1 MISAPK
7 FLAAGRAFLIVLQR
21 RVVPA
26 IVQRVPLRFGFF
38 FLFHAADAASDR
50 SDARLGAGGGVGAFH
65 FFPEMLLRRAALRAD
80 VAVLRVP
87 GVVCPVV
94 GERVADDRLTI
105 LAEQNMG
112 SVLQILVGHMRV
124 GAVLNHAAAAAHVAN
139 GAVRVF
145 CGFPSMVNI
154 NCAIAPFDTVSHNI
168 AVIVAA
174 AADVP
179 PVGQGVAQRQHIS
192 VLQTHRRHGL
202 TRVIATAYRVHPP
215 GAAGIIELAE
225 GAAGAGAFVQ
235 SVAVQAAPQNCKT
248 SPRAEPGVDGIQHF
262 LFRASRPD
270 RIFQCICVIVGIQT
284 PQIETSVQRP
294 AVIAPP
300 AESIACRTEGFT
312 GVLSHDRLG
321 DHIGNRLVR
330 QNLIRDRADNT
341 DPQHCHIYINI
352 GFSDFLSGFYAEANQ
367 RQFLFAPVAVCV
379 LSVNVEG
386 MFISIPGLWVE
397 GKQAVLPAVTGRGR
411 ICNLNFIQRNQ
422 NKFIRSLR
430 RNADRIPCHVFSLRG
445 NQKIGYDF
453 VRNFVLV
460 FEFQIDI
467 YTLRSLVLIRDI
479 DFENI
484 LISRIVFCFDREI
497 ILTGFSAIQVKLN
510 RVRCFKGQGFIIVSG
525 LSAFDGSDLNAVGI
539 GTDNGHFVWQHIPG
553 QLVVIH
559 GIRRSGLF
567 VLAKNAPLAA
577 IVEGIAHFQ
586 RHIVAIMQN
595 NLKMRPMSV
604 CKSGNRNPIG
614 IGGFPLRH
622 FHLQPTLS
630 IPPIQLAA
638 LGGRIGGI
646 AGAHNSRARA
656 LGVRADQLHLVAYPA
671 TGQLIVLDFIR
682 GAATRQTEQCAF
694 VVSGS
699 LPCKGKLYIRELLIR
714 DFIPEKHIPFRSPDR
729 K

>member
-1 MISAPK
+1 M
-7 FLAAGRAFLIVLQR
+7 LQR

-26 IVQRVPLRFGFF
+26 IVQRVSFRFGFF

-50 SDARLGAGGGVGAFH
+50 SDARLGAGGSVGAFH
-65 FFPEMLLRRAALRAD
+65 FLPEMLLRRAAFRAD

-145 CGFPSMVNI
+145 HLFHLMSGSDVTIDCRN
-154 NCAIAPFDTVSHNI
+154 TVAHNI

-174 AADVP
+174 AANVP
-179 PVGQGVAQRQHIS
+179 AIGQGVAQCQHIS

-202 TRVIATAYRVHPP
+202 TRVIAAAYRVHPP

-248 SPRAEPGVDGIQHF
+248 SPRAEPGVDSFQHF

-341 DPQHCHIYINI
+341 YPQHRHVHINLRVP
-352 GFSDFLSGFYAEANQ
+352 DFLSGFYAETIQ
-367 RQFLFAPVAVCV
+367 RQLRFPPVAVSV
-379 LSVNVEG
+379 LGVNIEG
-386 MFISIPGLWVE
+386 MFLSVPRLRIRR
-397 GKQAVLPAVTGRGR
+397 KQAVLPGIPGGGR
-411 ICNLNFIQRNQ
+411 IRDLNSIQRNL
-422 NKFIRSLR
+422 NIFIRPLC
-430 RNADRIPCHVFSLRG
+430 RNADRISCRIFSLRG
-445 NQKIGYDF
+445 NLQNGYDF
-453 VRNFVLV
+453 VGNFILI
-460 FEFQIDI
+460 FEVQKDF
-467 YTLRSLVLIRDI
+467 YAVRSLMLVGNI
-479 DFENI
+479 DFEGI
-484 LISRIVFCFDREI
+484 LISRVVLCFDRKI
-497 ILTGFSAIQVKLN
+497 VLSGFSFIQVKWN
-510 RVRCFKGQGFIIVSG
+510 RVRCPEVLGFVFVAG
-525 LSAFDGSDLNAVGI
+525 LGAFDRGNLNTIGI
-539 GTDNGHFVWQHIPG
+539 GADNRYFIWQYILG

-559 GIRRSGLF
+559 SVRCSGLLI
-567 VLAKNAPLAA
+567 LAENLSPTA
-577 IVEGIAHFQ
+577 IIERITHLQCDIISDV
-586 RHIVAIMQN
+586 QN
-595 NLKMRPMSV
+595 DFKVSRMTV
-604 CKSGNRNPIG
+604 CKSGNRNPIC
-614 IGGFPLRH
+614 IGGFTRRH
-622 FHLQPTLS
+622 SYSKGTLS
-630 IPPIQLAA
+630 IFVIQFIALACSNGDIA
-638 LGGRIGGI
+638 GTQNFCARTFGI
-646 AGAHNSRARA
+646 A
-656 LGVRADQLHLVAYPA
+656 ADQFHLVAYPA
-671 TGQLIVLDFIR
+671 SGQLVVLDFIR
-682 GAATRQTEQCAF
+682 NTAIGQAKQRAF
-694 VVSGS
+694 VIAGS
-699 LPCKGKLYIRELLIR
+699 PPCKGKLHIRELLIG
-714 DFIPEKHIPFRSPDR
+714 DLIPEKHIPFRSPDR

>member
-1 MISAPK
+1 MIFVEGAGLRHVIAAAVAVVHDSLAGSFLNRQGAAADFFVEHMADTALIIVPVLTICVLMISAPK
-7 FLAAGRAFLIVLQR
+7 FLAAGRAFLIVLQC

-65 FFPEMLLRRAALRAD
+65 FLPEMLLRRAAFRAD

-179 PVGQGVAQRQHIS
+179 PVGQGIAQGQHIS
-192 VLQTHRRHGL
+192 VPQMHRRHGL
-202 TRVIATAYRVHPP
+202 TRVIAAAYRVHPP

-248 SPRAEPGVDGIQHF
+248 SPRAEPGVDGFQHF
-262 LFRASRPD
+262 LFCASRPD

-300 AESIACRTEGFT
+300 AESIACRTEGFA

-321 DHIGNRLVR
+321 DHVGNRLVR
-330 QNLIRDRADNT
+330 QNVIANMCNFF
-341 DPQHCHIYINI
+341 DPQHRHIYINI
-352 GFSDFLSGFYAEANQ
+352 GFSNLLSGFSASTNIFQ
-367 RQFLFAPVAVCV
+367 SLFAPVSIGV
-379 LSVNVEG
+379 L
-386 MFISIPGLWVE
+386 
-397 GKQAVLPAVTGRGR
+397 
-411 ICNLNFIQRNQ
+411 
-422 NKFIRSLR
+422 
-430 RNADRIPCHVFSLRG
+430 
-445 NQKIGYDF
+445 
-453 VRNFVLV
+453 
-460 FEFQIDI
+460 
-467 YTLRSLVLIRDI
+467 
-479 DFENI
+479 
-484 LISRIVFCFDREI
+484 
-497 ILTGFSAIQVKLN
+497 
-510 RVRCFKGQGFIIVSG
+510 
-525 LSAFDGSDLNAVGI
+525 
-539 GTDNGHFVWQHIPG
+539 
-553 QLVVIH
+553 
-559 GIRRSGLF
+559 
-567 VLAKNAPLAA
+567 
-577 IVEGIAHFQ
+577 
-586 RHIVAIMQN
+586 
-595 NLKMRPMSV
+595 
-604 CKSGNRNPIG
+604 
-614 IGGFPLRH
+614 
-622 FHLQPTLS
+622 
-630 IPPIQLAA
+630 
-638 LGGRIGGI
+638 
-646 AGAHNSRARA
+646 
-656 LGVRADQLHLVAYPA
+656 
-671 TGQLIVLDFIR
+671 
-682 GAATRQTEQCAF
+682 
-694 VVSGS
+694 
-699 LPCKGKLYIRELLIR
+699 
-714 DFIPEKHIPFRSPDR
+714 
-729 K
+729 

>member
-1 MISAPK
+1 M
-7 FLAAGRAFLIVLQR
+7 
-21 RVVPA
+21 
-26 IVQRVPLRFGFF
+26 
-38 FLFHAADAASDR
+38 
-50 SDARLGAGGGVGAFH
+50 
-65 FFPEMLLRRAALRAD
+65 
-80 VAVLRVP
+80 
-87 GVVCPVV
+87 
-94 GERVADDRLTI
+94 
-105 LAEQNMG
+105 
-112 SVLQILVGHMRV
+112 
-124 GAVLNHAAAAAHVAN
+124 GAVLNHAAAAAHVVN

-145 CGFPSMVNI
+145 HLFHLVSGSDVTIDCRN
-154 NCAIAPFDTVSHNI
+154 TVAHNI
-168 AVIVAA
+168 AIIVAA

-179 PVGQGVAQRQHIS
+179 PVGQSVAQRQHIF

-202 TRVIATAYRVHPP
+202 TRVIAAAYRVHPP

-284 PQIETSVQRP
+284 PQIEAGVQRP

-300 AESIACRTEGFT
+300 VKRTFCCRAEGFT

-341 DPQHCHIYINI
+341 DPQHRHVHINRRVP
-352 GFSDFLSGFYAEANQ
+352 DFLPGFYAEANQ

-411 ICNLNFIQRNQ
+411 LCNLNFIQRNQ
-422 NKFIRSLR
+422 DKFIRSLR

-460 FEFQIDI
+460 FEVQIDI
-467 YTLRSLVLIRDI
+467 YTLRSLVLIGNI
-479 DFENI
+479 DFEGI
-484 LISRIVFCFDREI
+484 LIPRIVFCFDREI

-510 RVRCFKGQGFIIVSG
+510 RVRCSKGQGIIFVSG
-525 LSAFDGSDLNAVGI
+525 LSAFDGSDLSAVGI
-539 GTDNGHFVWQHIPG
+539 GSDNGHFVWQIPPG

-559 GIRRSGLF
+559 GIRRFRLLI
-567 VLAKNAPLAA
+567 LAENLSFTAV
-577 IVEGIAHFQ
+577 IEDIAHLQ
-586 RHIVAIMQN
+586 RYIISKMQN
-595 NLKMRPMSV
+595 DFKVSRMPVR
-604 CKSGNRNPIG
+604 KGGNRNPIG

-622 FHLQPTLS
+622 FHIQRTLS
-630 IPPIQLAA
+630 VPPIQLAA
-638 LGGRIGGI
+638 PGGRIGGI
-646 AGAHNSRARA
+646 AGAYNSRARA

-671 TGQLIVLDFIR
+671 TGQLVVLDFIR
-682 GAATRQTEQCAF
+682 NAAARQAEQCAF

-699 LPCKGKLYIRELLIR
+699 LP
-714 DFIPEKHIPFRSPDR
+714 
-729 K
+729 

>member
-1 MISAPK
+1 
-7 FLAAGRAFLIVLQR
+7 
-21 RVVPA
+21 
-26 IVQRVPLRFGFF
+26 
-38 FLFHAADAASDR
+38 
-50 SDARLGAGGGVGAFH
+50 
-65 FFPEMLLRRAALRAD
+65 MLLRRAAFRAD

-179 PVGQGVAQRQHIS
+179 PVGQGVAQRQHIF

-202 TRVIATAYRVHPP
+202 TRVIAAAYRVHPP

-235 SVAVQAAPQNCKT
+235 SVAVKAAPQNCKT
-248 SPRAEPGVDGIQHF
+248 SPRAEPGVDGFQHF
-262 LFRASRPD
+262 LLRTCRPVVTFQ
-270 RIFQCICVIVGIQT
+270 RICAVAGVQT
-284 PQIETSVQRP
+284 SQIEADVQRP

-300 AESIACRTEGFT
+300 AESIACRTEGFA

-330 QNLIRDRADNT
+330 QNLIRDRADKT
-341 DPQHCHIYINI
+341 GPQHRHVHVNC
-352 GFSDFLSGFYAEANQ
+352 GVADFLPGFYAEANQ

-422 NKFIRSLR
+422 DKFIRSLR

-510 RVRCFKGQGFIIVSG
+510 RVRCSKGQGFIFVSG
-525 LSAFDGSDLNAVGI
+525 LSAFDGSDLSAVGI
-539 GTDNGHFVWQHIPG
+539 GADNGHFVWQIPLG

-559 GIRRSGLF
+559 GIRRFGLLI
-567 VLAKNAPLAA
+567 LAENLSPTA
-577 IVEGIAHFQ
+577 IIERITHLQ
-586 RHIVAIMQN
+586 CDIISDMQN
-595 NLKMRPMSV
+595 DFKVSRMPV
-604 CKSGNRNPIG
+604 CKGGNRNPIG
-614 IGGFPLRH
+614 IGGFTRRH
-622 FHLQPTLS
+622 SYSKGTLS
-630 IPPIQLAA
+630 IFVIQFIALACSNGDIA
-638 LGGRIGGI
+638 GTQNFCARTFGI
-646 AGAHNSRARA
+646 A
-656 LGVRADQLHLVAYPA
+656 ADQFHLVAYPA
-671 TGQLIVLDFIR
+671 SGQLVTLDFIHN
-682 GAATRQTEQCAF
+682 AAAGHTKQRAF
-694 VVSGS
+694 VIAGS
-699 LPCKGKLYIRELLIR
+699 PPCKGKLHIRELLIG
-714 DFIPEKHIPFRSPDR
+714 DLIPEKHIPFRSPDR